1 MKVAP
6 GLDFE
11 RKAGHPSKVVAGL
24 DEVGRGCLAGPVVA
38 GAVLLPSVVDYEAH
52 PWLSE
57 IGDSKLLTPE
67 KREKLAPLI
76 EGWALAC
83 AVGVATVEEIDRINI
98 YHASHLAM
106 RRALENAQLARGVRA
121 QHVLV
126 DGNVIPKDLAAPA
139 ATAIV
144 KGDLKC
150 LSIAAAS
157 IIAKVWRD
165 RAMVEADA
173 RHPGYF
179 FGVHKGYSTPQHSKA
194 LKELGPC
201 AIHRRSFG
209 PVAALL
215 PPDMTAR
222 SAQSAR
228 SAMTRL
234 PDPEQAEL
242 F

>member
-1 MKVAP
+1 MKAAP

-11 RKAGHPSKVVAGL
+11 KKAGYPAKVVAGL

-38 GAVLLPSVVDYEAH
+38 GAVLLPPVVDYEAH

-76 EGWALAC
+76 ESWALAC
-83 AVGVATVEEIDRINI
+83 AVGVATVEEIDQINI

-106 RRALENAQLARGVRA
+106 RRALESAQIARDARA
-121 QHVLV
+121 AHVLV
-126 DGNVIPKDLAAPA
+126 DGNVIPKGLNAPA

-157 IIAKVWRD
+157 IVAKVWRD
-165 RAMVEADA
+165 RWMVEADV
-173 RHPGYF
+173 RYPGYF
-179 FGVHKGYSTPQHSKA
+179 FGVHKGYATPQHSRA

-201 AIHRRSFG
+201 EIHRKSFG

-215 PPDMTAR
+215 SSVKMAVSATAR
-222 SAQSAR
+222 HR
-228 SAMTRL
+228 E
-234 PDPEQAEL
+234 PEQAEL